1 MSDDLPQRP
10 QRPFSQRLQ
19 DVWDHPTPFGLIAQI
34 KAAVDAVNAIPNVM
48 DSSARWASPSPSTEE
63 EAYWYNQARDR
74 LPGAAFDV
82 VQEFAPGIPRG
93 TGGVLGRPIGGSAV
107 PGRSAAPANIRS
119 DRIEGRGV
127 PSQHELPEP
136 NLDKGPYYGQGINSA
151 APSAP
156 RPVIEDRSLQ
166 RYVGPTSPPPAP
178 TQTPQARPAADDH
191 LEIPPFLRRQPPDR
205 AAIADGPKSPAPASS
220 GPQWEPR
227 RPPPPRYYE
236 PSPSERAAVERSE
249 KEAIL
254 EDRRLEKQRADEY
267 GQSRRVYRDPID
279 DDHLAIPEFLRR
291 QGEGKGSSEPRD
303 PNFRELVRGPIVPQE
318 NKTPP
323 GVGQVLP
330 KQSDPNSRQPTRV
343 PSDPQ
348 RANSSASED
357 GRYILP
363 IMKPPPLVPDQEPLG
378 RVVAEQSS
386 GGSNSSGNGMQGG
399 GDKNFCPDRWLDEKI
414 RCDDFWFPGTNRWK
428 DACRARADDR
438 LSLCNGNRG
447 TPDPKEPDEYDW
459 KEVPEKN
466 LRRYRPRK

>member
-34 KAAVDAVNAIPNVM
+34 KAAVDAVNAIPNAM
-48 DSSARWASPSPSTEE
+48 DSSAIWAGPSPLTEE
-63 EAYWYNQARDR
+63 EAYRYNQARDR

-82 VQEFAPGIPRG
+82 VREFAPGVPRG
-93 TGGVLGRPIGGSAV
+93 TGGFLGRPIGELAV
-107 PGRSAAPANIRS
+107 PGRPAAPAAIRP
-119 DRIEGRGV
+119 DWVETRGL
-127 PSQHELPEP
+127 PSQHELPKP
-136 NLDKGPYYGQGINSA
+136 NLDKSTNTSVP
-151 APSAP
+151 PAP
-156 RPVIEDRSLQ
+156 RAVAEDRSLQ
-166 RYVGPTSPPPAP
+166 RYGGPPSSQPTP
-178 TQTPQARPAADDH
+178 TQAPRPRPAADDH
-191 LEIPPFLRRQPPDR
+191 LEIPGFLRRQSDP
-205 AAIADGPKSPAPASS
+205 AAPADAPKSPAPTSS
-220 GPQWEPR
+220 GPQWEQR
-227 RPPPPRYYE
+227 WPPPPRYYE
-236 PSPSERAAVERSE
+236 PLPSEKAAVERSE

-291 QGEGKGSSEPRD
+291 QDDGKGSSEPRD
-303 PNFRELVRGPIVPQE
+303 PSFRELVRGPIVRQE
-318 NKTPP
+318 NKMLP

-330 KQSDPNSRQPTRV
+330 KQSDPNSRRLTRV

-348 RANSSASED
+348 RADSSGSED

-399 GDKNFCPDRWLDEKI
+399 GDKNFCPDRWLDETAS
-414 RCDDFWFPGTNRWK
+414 CDKFWFPETNRWK
-428 DACRARADDR
+428 DACKARANDR

-447 TPDPKEPDEYDW
+447 TPDPKEPGEYDW
-459 KEVPEKN
+459 KEIPEKN